1 MRAVSG
7 VDRIVTQSPIVGVG
21 FGVPCAAS
29 TVHDHILRMV
39 YRESEWSVLWTSRV
53 DQSPCAVG
61 NVVTVSWKRRA
72 GRRPPGGVARG
83 SAHCR
88 CSFRV
93 RLRVARRELRHI

>member
-83 SAHCR
+83 SICG
-88 CSFRV
+88 SPLSLLVPFGFGS
-93 RLRVARRELRHI
+93 ARAA

>member
-39 YRESEWSVLWTSRV
+39 YRESESRVECAV
-53 DQSPCAVG
+53 DQSSGP
-61 NVVTVSWKRRA
+61 VTL
-72 GRRPPGGVARG
+72 
-83 SAHCR
+83 C
-88 CSFRV
+88 
-93 RLRVARRELRHI
+93 RRERGYR